1 MKPFYLIILLVMN
14 FFWAAVYCA
23 YKLIGQ
29 ESLGDGM
36 TGAIVTLRF
45 GLAAL
50 CLLSVWP
57 WLPGRA
63 PQGRDLALT
72 CIIGVVVCVLGQRLQ
87 VFGNQLGT
95 AANSAVLMAFEPV
108 VTSVAAAGFLREHIG
123 PRRWAGFALGL
134 CGVGLLHGVW
144 RSDFHWAGLTASLI
158 FVSSFVCE
166 AAYSVVGK
174 PLVQRASAM
183 KMLALSLL
191 AGTVVN
197 LLIDGSST
205 LAVARSLSP
214 KAWGLLL
221 VLAILCT
228 AIGYSAWFIIIRECP
243 VNVVALTVFTQSV
256 FGVAL
261 AALWL
266 RERLHWGQLAGAA
279 AIVGGMVLG
288 LSRQIRTSRA
298 APRAEEGGGIAGG
311 TRAANPA
318 PQDR

>member
-1 MKPFYLIILLVMN
+1 MKPSYLVILLVMN

-23 YKLIGQ
+23 YKVIGL
-29 ESLGDGM
+29 ESSGGNI

-57 WLPGRA
+57 WLRGPV
-63 PQGRDLALT
+63 PQGRDLAIT
-72 CIIGVVVCVLGQRLQ
+72 CALGVVVCVLGQRLQ
-87 VFGNQLGT
+87 VYGNVLGT
-95 AANSAVLMAFEPV
+95 AANSAVLIAFEPV
-108 VTSVAAAGFLREHIG
+108 VTSVGAAALLREHIG
-123 PRRWAGFALGL
+123 HRRWAGFALGL
-134 CGVGLLHGVW
+134 AGVGLLHGVW
-144 RSDFHWAGLTASLI
+144 RADFQWAGLTASLI
-158 FVSSFVCE
+158 FVSSFLCE

-174 PLVQRASAM
+174 PIVLRASPI

-197 LLIDGSST
+197 LLIDGPTT

-221 VLAILCT
+221 ALATVCT

-243 VNVVALTVFTQSV
+243 VNVVALTVFSQSV

-266 RERLHWGQLAGAA
+266 REQLHWRQLAGAL
-279 AIVGGMVLG
+279 AILAGLVVG
-288 LSRQIRTSRA
+288 LSRQIKPSHVA
-298 APRAEEGGGIAGG
+298 AVQEPF
-311 TRAANPA
+311 TP
-318 PQDR
+318 D